1 MVAFMSERSR
11 TYSAVA
17 AKQNRWTSDLMQ
29 AGVQE
34 WIPPHGQDAGVE
46 HYFATASS
54 MIEAACSGQG
64 FHFHFTANI
73 ETVPVTGPKS
83 VVFVMSEE
91 NGLLP
96 RYTGSVDAV
105 FKCYGAKFVPAA
117 QWVWNHPSLLMSCLA
132 RDAVVFKR
140 ILLARWRWWRNQD
153 RARNESVAPATVHH
167 IPLGYHS
174 PPPAELP
181 PWEDRTNDVFFAG
194 SIRQAVLETKQ
205 VLRIPNPKQVVRND
219 MAESLKRLAAKKH
232 WRLKL
237 LLAESFVPHAV
248 AWGLATEGST
258 ITTDEYM
265 REMANSRIC
274 LAPRGTSFETFR
286 HYEAASVGCIVVS
299 DKLPNTWFYR
309 NIPFIFVKDWRKI
322 DKVLERLP
330 RELANLRTLH
340 EQTLRWWRDRL
351 SPTALANYVVRVLS
365 RSKTGKLHN

>member
-1 MVAFMSERSR
+1 MSLPSG
-11 TYSAVA
+11 TYSGLSS
-17 AKQNRWTSDLMQ
+17 KQNRWTSDLMGS
-29 AGVQE
+29 GVQE
-34 WIPPHGQDAGVE
+34 WFPPEGKDAGVE
-46 HYFATASS
+46 HYFTTASS
-54 MIEAACSGQG
+54 LIEAECPGQG

-73 ETVPVTGPKS
+73 DTVPVTGPKS

-105 FKCYGAKFVPAA
+105 FKCYGAKFVPTA
-117 QWVWNHPSLLMSCLA
+117 QWLWNHPSLLTSCLA
-132 RDAVVFKR
+132 RDAVVLRR

-153 RARNESVAPATVHH
+153 RPNESFASATVHH

-174 PPPAELP
+174 LPPAEIP
-181 PWEDRTNDVFFAG
+181 PWEHRANDVFFAG
-194 SIRQAVLETKQ
+194 SIRQAAVERKLLPK
-205 VLRIPNPKQVVRND
+205 IPNPKQVVRND
-219 MAESLKRLAAKKH
+219 MAESLKRLAAEKH

-258 ITTDEYM
+258 ISTDQYM

-299 DKLPNTWFYR
+299 DRLPNTWFYQ

-322 DKVLERLP
+322 DKVLDRLP
-330 RELANLRTLH
+330 QDLAKLRTLH
-340 EQTLRWWRDRL
+340 EQTLRWWIDRL
-351 SPTALANYVVRVLS
+351 SPAALAHYVVRVLLKPTS
-365 RSKTGKLHN
+365 GKPHN